1 MTKVAIKSDKITSFG
16 GIFHVMDV
24 FPNLDSIKS
33 LSPRLVSVAV
43 QVRHSN
49 IVILFHRCFIAIYVV
64 VIAWKILT
72 RSLLSFH
79 YLPNVHFLGQ
89 TLLVVV

>member
-1 MTKVAIKSDKITSFG
+1 MTKVAIKSGKITSFG

-24 FPNLDSIKS
+24 FSNLDSIKS
-33 LSPRLVSVAV
+33 LTPRLVSMAV

-49 IVILFHRCFIAIYVV
+49 IVILFHRCFIAICVV
-64 VIAWKILT
+64 LIAWKILT

-79 YLPNVHFLGQ
+79 YLPNVHFLRQ